1 MVFVSVSQKLA
12 TWRGEKPIAYIGG
25 SGGHAL
31 LFSLFNLSH
40 PLSLLN
46 LKGKLPTRK
55 EISNDI
61 W

>member
-1 MVFVSVSQKLA
+1 MVFVSVSQKPA

-31 LFSLFNLSH
+31 LFSLFNLSL

-46 LKGKLPTRK
+46 LKAKLPTRK
-55 EISNDI
+55 EI
-61 W
+61 